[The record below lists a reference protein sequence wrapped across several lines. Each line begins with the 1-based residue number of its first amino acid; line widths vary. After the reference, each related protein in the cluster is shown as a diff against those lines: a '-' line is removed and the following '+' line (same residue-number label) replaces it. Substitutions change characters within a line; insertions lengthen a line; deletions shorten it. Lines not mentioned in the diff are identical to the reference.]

1 MKIML
6 TGAAGFIGM
15 HTTQKLLA
23 RGNEVLG
30 VDSLNTYYDP
40 ALKQDRLAELQK
52 ASNFKFAHLDLSDAA
67 KTQALFE
74 DFKPQRVI
82 HLAAQ
87 PGVRYSLS
95 HPQTCLQNNIMA
107 FGNVLEACRQHAV
120 EHLVFA
126 SSSSV
131 YGSNTKM
138 PYAPSD
144 PVDHP
149 LSLYAASKK
158 ANELMAHTY
167 SHVYGLPVTG
177 LRYFTVYGPWGRP
190 DMAPWLFTRAILKGE
205 PIKVFNHGQMTRDFT
220 FVDDIAQGT
229 VRALDCVAKASD
241 AFSKEHPLPDT
252 SHAPYRIHN
261 IGHQTPVPLMDFI
274 HTLESALGV
283 KAVLNYLP
291 MQAGDVPNTSADMTS
306 LQQVTG
312 YQATTD
318 IADGLAQWA
327 SWYRE
332 IGHRYQAF

>member
-23 RGNEVLG
+23 RGDEVLG

-40 ALKQDRLAELQK
+40 ALKQDRLAQLTK
-52 ASNFKFAHLDLSDAA
+52 SSNFRFAHVDLSDAVQ
-67 KTQALFE
+67 TQALF
-74 DFKPQRVI
+74 DQFKPQRVI

-190 DMAPWLFTRAILKGE
+190 DMAPWLFTRAILNGE
-205 PIKVFNHGQMTRDFT
+205 PIKVFNHGHMTRDFT
-220 FVDDIAQGT
+220 FVDDIAEGS
-229 VRALDCVAKASD
+229 VCALDSVATAC
-241 AFSKEHPLPDT
+241 ATFSKDSPLPDT

-274 HTLESALGV
+274 HTLEGALGV

-306 LQQVTG
+306 LQQLTG

-318 IADGLAQWA
+318 IKVGLTQWA
-327 SWYRE
+327 NWYRE